1 MQSEQFGA
9 WARRN
14 SVRATLIVAEFH
26 ERSFFVE
33 LLNDSTDL
41 PASKSLRR
49 KMRQQCHY
57 VQDGRPLVHCTVC
70 RIHRST
76 PPQANARCSAGLH
89 SVFMHVP
96 ADVGDP
102 LPTPT
107 LSG

>member
-1 MQSEQFGA
+1 MSFGLLGRFGNVMQSEQFGA

-49 KMRQQCHY
+49 KIRQQCHY

-70 RIHRST
+70 RIHRLY
-76 PPQANARCSAGLH
+76 SAAGECTMLGGGLW
-89 SVFMHVP
+89 P
-96 ADVGDP
+96 AP
-102 LPTPT
+102 
-107 LSG
+107 